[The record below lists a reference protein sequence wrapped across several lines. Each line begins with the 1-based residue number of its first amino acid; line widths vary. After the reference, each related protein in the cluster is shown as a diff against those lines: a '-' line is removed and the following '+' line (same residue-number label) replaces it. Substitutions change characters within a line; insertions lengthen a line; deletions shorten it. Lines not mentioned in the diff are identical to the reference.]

1 MIKKE
6 DEHKGRY
13 KCRDC
18 VMFPD
23 GDEDSAPCCLAFD
36 TYTFA
41 KGDDKACGRFRMRS
55 VKF

>member
-6 DEHKGRY
+6 DEHKGCY

-18 VMFPD
+18 VMFAD
-23 GDEDSAPCCLAFD
+23 ADEESAPCCLAFD